1 MDNSYFKMYRLI
13 AAGFILLFFTKLT
26 AQEEWIDYVVMREK
40 GVMSISADLEVDI
53 SRPNY
58 KNLLIIGTKFDGC
71 MSNGFPK
78 EAGLQQ
84 LFAFSDSI
92 ATAINKVTRNRLVG
106 IITYQCMGF
115 DIYYVKDTLSLRK
128 NLQQVISQNFNIPE
142 TFISMR
148 EDKLWSYYYELL
160 YPQNFSIEFMIDQN
174 YLYGLALQGDDL
186 KGLRKVDHWLY
197 FKKLKNRNQAGERL
211 KMLEFSLDSIAF
223 DKKRNY
229 PYELHIS
236 RKDSITPTSIYQ
248 LTTMMRVLST
258 AFNAEYDGWSTEL
271 RVKR

>member
-1 MDNSYFKMYRLI
+1 MYRLI
-13 AAGFILLFFTKLT
+13 AVGFILLFFTKLT

-40 GVMSISADLEVDI
+40 VVMSISADLEVDI

-58 KNLLIIGTKFDGC
+58 KNLLIVGTKFDAC
-71 MSNGFPK
+71 MSNGFLK

-92 ATAINKVTRNRLVG
+92 ATAIDKVTRNRLVG

-128 NLQQVISQNFNIPE
+128 NLQQVISQNFSIPE
-142 TFISMR
+142 AFISMK

-236 RKDSITPTSIYQ
+236 RKDSINPASIYQ

-271 RVKR
+271 RVKQ

>member
-1 MDNSYFKMYRLI
+1 
-13 AAGFILLFFTKLT
+13 
-26 AQEEWIDYVVMREK
+26 
-40 GVMSISADLEVDI
+40 
-53 SRPNY
+53 
-58 KNLLIIGTKFDGC
+58 
-71 MSNGFPK
+71 
-78 EAGLQQ
+78 
-84 LFAFSDSI
+84 
-92 ATAINKVTRNRLVG
+92 
-106 IITYQCMGF
+106 MGF

-128 NLQQVISQNFNIPE
+128 NLQQVISQNFSIPE
-142 TFISMR
+142 TFISMK

-160 YPQNFSIEFMIDQN
+160 YPHNFSIEFMIDQN

-236 RKDSITPTSIYQ
+236 RQDSINPASIYQ